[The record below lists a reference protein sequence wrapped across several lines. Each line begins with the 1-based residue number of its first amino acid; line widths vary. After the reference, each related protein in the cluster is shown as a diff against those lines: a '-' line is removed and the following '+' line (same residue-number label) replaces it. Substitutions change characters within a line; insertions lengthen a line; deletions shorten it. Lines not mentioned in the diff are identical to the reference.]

1 MKIRE
6 ILETASSGASSSGSI
21 ASVAAPLGGPMAAVI
36 KRMPPGQSFFGQ
48 QPVVVHKTKKKRPK
62 QS

>member
-6 ILETASSGASSSGSI
+6 ILETSSSGATSSGGI
-21 ASVAAPLGGPMAAVI
+21 ASVAMPLSGSASNVI
-36 KRMPPGQSFFGQ
+36 KRIPNGQSFFGQ
-48 QPVVVHKTKKKRPK
+48 QPLVVHKTKKKRPK